1 MLHSMS
7 LLITYFMDLLNP
19 GIEPGSLILQA
30 DSLPSEPPGNYYSA
44 IKRNKV
50 LTHVTTWMDLENMP
64 SERSQSQ
71 NITYCLIQVI

>member
-30 DSLPSEPPGNYYSA
+30 DSLPSELPVKFSL
-44 IKRNKV
+44 V
-50 LTHVTTWMDLENMP
+50 
-64 SERSQSQ
+64 QSLGDFK
-71 NITYCLIQVI
+71 ILIFPNSS